1 MREFEEQTRK
11 KHDKLD
17 DVVEGMLGSSIGQN
31 MSDAEREQRREE
43 KARKAKAREEHLK
56 VLAELRVQGMNLFKD
71 NGFFSTTTEGLGDC
85 WLLALLAVASA
96 AALAWMNPI
105 HKPIVH

>member
-43 KARKAKAREEHLK
+43 KVAEGPYENLWVGQCLLQRWADISGKDRVEQAEDG
-56 VLAELRVQGMNLFKD
+56 VLARGIAFHGRRRDPLCSRQHG
-71 NGFFSTTTEGLGDC
+71 
-85 WLLALLAVASA
+85 A
-96 AALAWMNPI
+96 
-105 HKPIVH
+105 H